1 MNRIIQLTSFVIF
14 TLLLFSFIA
23 NKGPKPLKICA
34 KAPMSDL
41 KMKNIDGT
49 ELSLNDAKLK
59 NGIIVVFS
67 CNTCPFVVGMDEFHG
82 WEKEYNDLNKLA
94 ESNDLGFVLV
104 NSNEVN
110 RENVDSV
117 EKMIEKAKS
126 ANYTM
131 PYLVDVNS
139 ELANAFGAKT
149 TPHVYMFNSEMKL
162 VFMGSIDNSWD
173 PKRSSDEAYLKNAI
187 KEMSSGKINVSESN
201 PRGCSIKRV
210 STDKNKV

>member
-1 MNRIIQLTSFVIF
+1 MNRIIQLTSFALF
-14 TLLLFSFIA
+14 TLLLLSFIA
-23 NKGPKPLKICA
+23 TKSPKPLKIGS
-34 KAPMSDL
+34 KAPLTDL
-41 KMKNIDGT
+41 KMKNIEGN

-67 CNTCPFVVGMDEFHG
+67 CNTCPFVVGMDEFPG
-82 WEKEYNDLNKLA
+82 WEKDYNDLNELA
-94 ESNDLGFVLV
+94 KSNDLGFVLV

-117 EKMIEKAKS
+117 EKMIEKAKG

-131 PYLVDVNS
+131 PYLVDANS

-149 TPHVYMFNSEMKL
+149 TPHIYMFNSEMKL

-173 PKRSSDEAYLKNAI
+173 PKRNADEAYLKNAI
-187 KEMSSGKINVSESN
+187 KELSSGKITVPESS

-210 STDKNKV
+210 SIEKK